1 MKGYKIAIV
10 GVLLGCALLLIFG
23 IPADFL
29 VGTLQ
34 SRFEA
39 ATGYQLHLG
48 GRTTV
53 SFWPA
58 PTISLRDVS
67 LLDGGEPDA
76 VGRFKADSIH
86 IALSFA
92 GLLSGQQRITE
103 LRISH
108 PTLRVPLSRE
118 RRTPAPI
125 APATTAATAASVPKD
140 FSAIDHI
147 VVEAGTVAFYGQS
160 ARSEGQID
168 HIDLD
173 AAFPPAVGEPSVTGG
188 LQIGG
193 QPLRVEL

>member
-1 MKGYKIAIV
+1 MKWYKIAIV
-10 GVLLGCALLLIFG
+10 GVLLGCVLLLIFG
-23 IPADFL
+23 IPANFL

-39 ATGYQLHLG
+39 ATGYQLHLD

-53 SFWPA
+53 SFWAA
-58 PTISLRDVS
+58 PTISLRNVS

-76 VGRFKADSIH
+76 ESRFKADSIH

-92 GLLSGQQRITE
+92 GLLSGHQRIAE

-118 RRTPAPI
+118 RRTTAPI
-125 APATTAATAASVPKD
+125 APAAATAGAPKD

-147 VVEAGTVAFYGQS
+147 VVEAGTVAFYGRS

-173 AAFPPAVGEPSVTGG
+173 AAFPPTVDEPSVTGV

-193 QPLRVEL
+193 QLLHV